1 MALSGDKITKTV
13 AGRLRLLDK
22 TKSKRGKWNDE
33 DHTAA
38 ATEWLK
44 TCMIDGMTEVLGE
57 DHRDLIN
64 VDLRDSD
71 VWRETEDD

>member
-1 MALSGDKITKTV
+1 
-13 AGRLRLLDK
+13 
-22 TKSKRGKWNDE
+22 
-33 DHTAA
+33 
-38 ATEWLK
+38 
-44 TCMIDGMTEVLGE
+44 MIDGMTEVLGE